1 MHMLLASIATEEEAN
16 GLQKW
21 DVHVSSWLLL
31 CRYVLL
37 DWLSR
42 KNRRE
47 HELLPPTIRPQLTVH
62 FALTSN
68 QELDKLAEG
77 LVPENTAKITNWALK
92 QFKAVD
98 VR

>member
-1 MHMLLASIATEEEAN
+1 MCMLLASIATEKKAN
-16 GLQKW
+16 GLRKW
-21 DVHVSSWLLL
+21 DTHVSSWLLL
-31 CRYVLL
+31 CRYVLS
-37 DWLSR
+37 DRLSR
-42 KNRRE
+42 KHRRE

-77 LVPENTAKITNWALK
+77 LVPENTAKITNWVLK
-92 QFKAVD
+92 KFQAVG

>member
-1 MHMLLASIATEEEAN
+1 MYMLLASIATEEEAN

-37 DWLSR
+37 DRLSR
-42 KNRRE
+42 KHRHER
-47 HELLPPTIRPQLTVH
+47 ELLPPTIRPQQTVC
-62 FALTSN
+62 FALISN
-68 QELDKLAEG
+68 QELDKLEEG

-92 QFKAVD
+92 KFQAMD